1 MSTARRRSSPRFHRV
16 FGLSFVLRVM
26 ALCLVCVALFIW
38 YTPQINTYLSLS
50 GLAKVTAALH
60 QLFTSNSSRTP
71 PGIAAGHSGPKML
84 QFWQVGLEAG
94 SEDEDAIGARSTI
107 QTRLPQRVSV
117 NTTNYFWVGAYLR
130 DNSFIQVGY
139 YVPWYD
145 ESHAG
150 WFYCAF
156 YANGGEGPCTYGAL
170 GSAGANNTH
179 HTYTMQAVTSSTGH
193 VSWKLSVDSRQ
204 VGSFTW
210 SSGRTGANVPMI
222 YAESSGFTPHPSTS
236 QLGPVDFLSGL
247 QVLLRGAAGY
257 QPAAHLF
264 VMYSAS
270 SVCPPFGMRSDGQ
283 GGVLLGSGL
292 LCPVPYT
299 EFG

>member
-1 MSTARRRSSPRFHRV
+1 MSTVRRRSSPRFHRV
-16 FGLSFVLRVM
+16 FNLSFGLRFT

-38 YTPQINTYLSLS
+38 YTPQMSSFLSLS
-50 GLAKVTAALH
+50 SLAALH
-60 QLFTSNSSRTP
+60 HLFTPNSGRMP
-71 PGIAAGHSGPKML
+71 PGTAHEGQKML

-94 SEDEDAIGARSTI
+94 QEDVNSIGARSTI

-117 NTTNYFWVGAYLR
+117 NTTDYFWVGAYLR

-156 YANGGEGPCTYGAL
+156 YSNGREGPCTYGAL
-170 GSAGANNTH
+170 GSAGANDTQH
-179 HTYTMQAVTSSTGH
+179 SYAMQAETSSTGR
-193 VSWKLSVDSRQ
+193 VSWNMLVDSRQ

-210 SSGRTGANVPMI
+210 SSASTGTNVPMI

-236 QLGPVDFLSGL
+236 QLGPADFLSGL

-270 SVCPPFGMRSDGQ
+270 SVCPPFGIRNDGH

-292 LCPVPYT
+292 PCPVPYA